1 MTRNKRL
8 IVSTLIFTITL
19 SAGVR
24 WFMNPPLITQGETI
38 EQEVHKE
45 SDDAQLSGKHVI
57 IYLNT
62 MSLEL
67 RDGTTVIETL
77 PLLSKGKP
85 GSYYETMGGVYTNDY
100 KVPLHFS
107 SIGHVYMPYS
117 VHVFGNYFIH
127 GVPYYPNGEEVSS
140 TYSGGCIRLT
150 TANAE
155 KVYAYIEKGTPI
167 VITLDSP
174 ISFTKT
180 SNTSTTLT
188 STEMTNLMSA
198 SISLEFLTQDNA
210 ITDTDGV
217 TVTTRRNLLQRLLVS
232 GDTAISHLYA
242 KSIGEQAF
250 ITAMNQKAKAIGLT
264 NTQFESV
271 DAPVATTY
279 EDYAR
284 FMMYITTYKSYLRE
298 VQRGSN

>member
-8 IVSTLIFTITL
+8 IVSTLIFTIAL

-24 WFMNPPLITQGETI
+24 WFMTQALVTQSETI
-38 EQEVHKE
+38 VQEVQKE
-45 SDDAQLSGKHVI
+45 SGDTQISGKHVI

-117 VHVFGNYFIH
+117 VHLFGNYFIH
-127 GVPYYPNGEEVSS
+127 GVPYYPNGKEVSS

-150 TANAE
+150 TA
-155 KVYAYIEKGTPI
+155 T
-167 VITLDSP
+167 
-174 ISFTKT
+174 SFTKT
-180 SNTSTTLT
+180 STASTTLT
-188 STEMTNLMSA
+188 STEMTNLMTA

-232 GDTAISHLYA
+232 GDTAIAHLYA
-242 KSIGEQAF
+242 QSIGEQAF
-250 ITAMNQKAKAIGLT
+250 INAMNQKAKAIGLT

-279 EDYAR
+279 EDYTR
-284 FMMYITTYKSYLRE
+284 FMTYISTYKSYLRA
-298 VQRGSN
+298 VQRNSL